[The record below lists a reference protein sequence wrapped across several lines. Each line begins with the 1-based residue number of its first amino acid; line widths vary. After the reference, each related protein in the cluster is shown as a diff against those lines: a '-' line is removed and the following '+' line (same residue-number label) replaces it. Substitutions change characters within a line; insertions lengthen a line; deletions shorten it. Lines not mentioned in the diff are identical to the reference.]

1 MKKISALLFL
11 SGFLLSLFA
20 DDHAEKPLK
29 GLLVTGGGHHDYG
42 FQQNVIM
49 EGISQRLPVKWTV
62 MFDMD
67 PRESKAKLSKE
78 GWADGYDF
86 VFYNHCFAREDDKA
100 FIDSI
105 VKVHEGGVPAIAMHC
120 AMHSYH
126 IVIRDQKPEEKSWN
140 KLMGVHSHGH
150 GPHVPFDVTK
160 VSEHADHPAIKDM
173 PDKWRTPKGEL
184 YFIHKVLDGTKVLAY
199 GDNGPKHKPEKPQ
212 ACIWVNQYGKGKV
225 FATTIGHH
233 NETVSTKEFLDLITN
248 GVRWATGHI

>member
-1 MKKISALLFL
+1 MKVPSFL
-11 SGFLLSLFA
+11 TILLLSSLVGLWA
-20 DDHAEKPLK
+20 DDHSGKPLK

-49 EGISQRLPVKWTV
+49 EGVSQRLPVKWTV

-67 PRESKAKLSKE
+67 PRESKSKLSKE
-78 GWADGYDF
+78 GWANGYDF

-105 VKVHEGGVPAIAMHC
+105 VKVHEEGVPAIAMHC

-126 IVIRDQKPEEKSWN
+126 IFVKGQKPIEKSWN
-140 KLMGVHSHGH
+140 KLLGVHSHGH

-160 VSEHADHPAIKDM
+160 VLEFSDHPAIKDM

-184 YFIHKVLDGTKVLAY
+184 YYVLDVGEGTKVLAY
-199 GDNGPKHKPEKPQ
+199 GDNGAKHKPAEP
-212 ACIWVNQYGKGKV
+212 
-225 FATTIGHH
+225 
-233 NETVSTKEFLDLITN
+233 
-248 GVRWATGHI
+248 

>member
-1 MKKISALLFL
+1 MKVSSFL
-11 SGFLLSLFA
+11 TILLLSSFVGLWA
-20 DDHAEKPLK
+20 DDHSDKPLK

-49 EGISQRLPVKWTV
+49 EGINQRLPVKWTV
-62 MFDMD
+62 MYDMD
-67 PRESKAKLSKE
+67 PRESKSKLSKE

-105 VKVHEGGVPAIAMHC
+105 VKVHEEGMPAIAMHC

-126 IVIRDQKPEEKSWN
+126 IFVKGQKPIEKSWN
-140 KLMGVHSHGH
+140 KLLGVHSHGH

-160 VSEHADHPAIKDM
+160 VLEFSDHPAIKDM

-184 YFIHKVLDGTKVLAY
+184 YYVLDVGEGTKVLAY
-199 GDNGPKHKPEKPQ
+199 GDNGAKHKPAEPQ
-212 ACIWVNQYGKGKV
+212 PCVWVNEYGKARV
-225 FATTIGHH
+225 FGTTIGHH
-233 NETVSTKEFLDLITN
+233 NETVSTKEFLDLISN
-248 GVRWATGHI
+248 GVRWATSK